1 MVMVRAKRLRLVDDV
16 RRTLEEAILCGD
28 MRPGDRLPVAQIAE
42 EFNVS
47 LTTVREALLM
57 LENQG
62 LVVNRP
68 RQGAFVTRLSG
79 QDAYE
84 LCQARALL
92 ESFAVTSGL
101 DQIDADFIARLQTL
115 VEEMRA
121 CTLPQDLPSLIRID
135 LAIHEAI
142 IGLADSQRIFELW
155 SGLSGQI
162 GALIMRSTEQQASAN
177 SDIVGLHQELVDA
190 LATGD
195 LDLARH
201 TIVHHYL
208 RDRSEY
214 GDFADQ
220 VIETTDANLAVL
232 AELKQ
237 AAQAR

>member
-16 RRTLEEAILCGD
+16 RRALEDAILCGD

-101 DQIDADFIARLQTL
+101 DQIDVGFIARLQTL

-121 CTLPQDLPSLIRID
+121 CRLPQDLPILIRID

-142 IGLADSQRIFELW
+142 IKLADSQRIFELW

-162 GALIMRSTEQQASAN
+162 GALIMRSMEQQASAT

-195 LDLARH
+195 MDLARR

-232 AELKQ
+232 AELEQ
-237 AAQAR
+237 SAQAR

>member
-1 MVMVRAKRLRLVDDV
+1 MYAAV
-16 RRTLEEAILCGD
+16 LEEAILCGD

-47 LTTVREALLM
+47 LTTVHEALLM

-68 RQGAFVTRLSG
+68 RQGAFCNAFVGPRR
-79 QDAYE
+79 YE

-92 ESFAVTSGL
+92 ESFAVTCGL
-101 DQIDADFIARLQTL
+101 DQIDANFIARLQAL
-115 VEEMRA
+115 LEEMRA
-121 CTLPQDLPSLIRID
+121 CTLPQDLPNLIRID

-142 IGLADSQRIFELW
+142 IELADSQRIFELW

-162 GALIMRSTEQQASAN
+162 GALIMRSTEQQASAT
-177 SDIVGLHQELVDA
+177 SDIVGLHQELIDA
-190 LATGD
+190 LTTGD
-195 LDLARH
+195 MDLARR

-232 AELKQ
+232 AELEQ
-237 AAQAR
+237 AAPAR

>member
-1 MVMVRAKRLRLVDDV
+1 MAMVRAKRLRLVDDV

-92 ESFAVTSGL
+92 ESFAITAGL
-101 DQIDADFIARLQTL
+101 DQVDAEFIVRLRAL
-115 VEEMRA
+115 LDEMRA

-162 GALIMRSTEQQASAN
+162 GGADHAQHGTAGFGDQRHRGAPPRVNRRPGSRRFRPCPPYHRSSLPA
-177 SDIVGLHQELVDA
+177 
-190 LATGD
+190 
-195 LDLARH
+195 
-201 TIVHHYL
+201 
-208 RDRSEY
+208 
-214 GDFADQ
+214 
-220 VIETTDANLAVL
+220 
-232 AELKQ
+232 
-237 AAQAR
+237 